1 MSLGLPLPF
10 LSFRLRASPIAF
22 SLAAASLAG
31 CASTPLSAPR
41 TAVPERFEAAAAADP
56 ALQPTALD
64 RWWTLFGDA
73 QLTALVDEALAS
85 APTARQALQRLEE
98 ARALRAQTL
107 SAYLPQGNIQGSA
120 QTQHTDQSY
129 GGFGVAT
136 GGAGTTTGAGTTG
149 TGATGASGVGSGFL
163 TPSGQLNTYAAQ
175 FDVSYQ
181 LDVFGRRRTAASAA
195 NADVAAARFD
205 AEATR
210 AVLARDVATGL
221 FQARGYAIQAAD
233 ARETARITG
242 DLAKSSLLS
251 ADRGLTSTSD
261 AARLQVD
268 AATAEAEVA
277 RLDAAKTG
285 ARRSLLAL
293 LGRSGASSSSLAIEP
308 TAASP
313 PSPPE
318 VTPGELLRRRPD
330 VRRDEMRLRS
340 ATDTLKLDRL
350 ALFPT
355 FSLTPGGSYSKTTGS
370 YASTTSLWSVGL
382 NAVLP
387 VLDRPR
393 LLATIRGQRAR
404 GEEAVNAYEIT
415 VQNAYRD
422 AETGLS
428 TLAGDRVRVAR
439 LQEATDRARFAFDA
453 KRKGYDLGL
462 SDLTTLLDAE
472 RSWRT
477 TRATLTAA
485 QITALVDA
493 ATVFQ
498 ALGGGWS
505 PVDVKEARR

>member
-1 MSLGLPLPF
+1 MPPLPLRPRTLPF
-10 LSFRLRASPIAF
+10 VL

-41 TAVPERFEAAAAADP
+41 TAVPGRFEAAVAADP
-56 ALQPTALD
+56 ALQPVALD
-64 RWWTLFGDA
+64 RWWTLFDDP
-73 QLTALVDEALAS
+73 QLTALVEEALAN
-85 APTARQALQRLEE
+85 APTARQALQRVQE
-98 ARALRAQTL
+98 ARAQRAQTL
-107 SAYLPQGNIQGSA
+107 STYLPQGNIQGSA
-120 QTQHTDQSY
+120 QTQHTDQTY

-136 GGAGTTTGAGTTG
+136 GGVGTTTGGDAGAGTG
-149 TGATGASGVGSGFL
+149 TAGAGSTGASGLGSAFL

-175 FDVSYQ
+175 FDVSYE
-181 LDVFGRRRTAASAA
+181 LDVFGRRRVAAGAA

-221 FQARGYAIQAAD
+221 FQARGYAIQAQD
-233 ARETARITG
+233 ARDTARITG
-242 DLAKSSLLS
+242 DLAKSAQLS

-268 AATAEAEVA
+268 ASTAQAEVA
-277 RLDAAKTG
+277 RLDAATTG

-293 LGRSGASSSSLAIEP
+293 LGRGGAPSSSLVIEP
-308 TAASP
+308 VSAPP

-355 FSLTPGGSYSKTTGS
+355 FSLAPGGSYAKTTGS
-370 YASTTSLWSVGL
+370 YASTTSIWSVGL

-393 LLATIRGQRAR
+393 LLAAIRGQRAR

-439 LQEATDRARFAFDA
+439 LQEAVERARFAFDA

-477 TRATLTAA
+477 ARANLTSA
-485 QITALVDA
+485 QIAALVDA
-493 ATVFQ
+493 ATLFQ

-505 PVDVKEARR
+505 PMDMKEARR